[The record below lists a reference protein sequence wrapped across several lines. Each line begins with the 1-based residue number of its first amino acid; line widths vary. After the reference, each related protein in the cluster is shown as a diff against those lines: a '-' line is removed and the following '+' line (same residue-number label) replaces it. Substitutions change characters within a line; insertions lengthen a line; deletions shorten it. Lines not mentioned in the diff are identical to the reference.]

1 MILKLTCSLLC
12 LDMSLEKD
20 IELNSLSV
28 DILLNITGTL
38 PSYFSFNILYTK
50 LILLF

>member
-1 MILKLTCSLLC
+1 MG
-12 LDMSLEKD
+12 LEKD

-28 DILLNITGTL
+28 DIILNITGTL
-38 PSYFSFNILYTK
+38 LSHFSFNILYTK